1 MQLVLSL
8 RPFASTAE
16 LETAMNAFAFDASSQ
31 KPQSQRW
38 EQECA
43 DQQFLEL
50 MRDLRSRGGML
61 PIEEVRAVSYVCNP
75 GSSVSKLLMEN
86 MVFSVMW
93 RRQHWIP
100 CFQFSSLTWLPIVA
114 VSSLVQKLKPSMRGV
129 ELAMWFITT
138 DPFLN
143 GKSPLEQFNIDIDH
157 VQKFAAHSLL
167 QRQRS

>member
-1 MQLVLSL
+1 MGS
-8 RPFASTAE
+8 
-16 LETAMNAFAFDASSQ
+16 FAFDAASP
-31 KPQSQRW
+31 KRLPQRW
-38 EQECA
+38 ELECS

-86 MVFSVMW
+86 MVFSVLW

-100 CFQFSSLTWLPIVA
+100 CFQFSPLTWLPVPA
-114 VSSLVQKLKPSMRGV
+114 VSSLVQKLKPSMGGV
-129 ELAMWFITT
+129 ELAMWFKTT

-143 GKSPLEQFNIDIDH
+143 GKSPLEQFNSDIDR
-157 VQKFAAHSLL
+157 VQQFAAHSLL
-167 QRQRS
+167 PR